1 MKNSPKQYVT
11 NKQSRKA
18 EWWNMMFFHE
28 IISQM
33 VYRSLKT
40 ALLLKV
46 CFKGESMKRVCSHK
60 EISLLFLRKIFLS
73 LLSVPLAWPHCF
85 QPSQFQNPKLGMS
98 KSQRRKGSDGSLKVP
113 NTGQSCLM
121 MFWRK
126 CMITVRSSLDKT
138 YGLTRRSM
146 LGSIL
151 ERDLRQTLD
160 RHKRDLSQKYEVWE
174 L

>member
-1 MKNSPKQYVT
+1 
-11 NKQSRKA
+11 
-18 EWWNMMFFHE
+18 MFFHE

-33 VYRSLKT
+33 VYRSLKI

-113 NTGQSCLM
+113 NTGQSCL
-121 MFWRK
+121 
-126 CMITVRSSLDKT
+126 SD
-138 YGLTRRSM
+138 
-146 LGSIL
+146 
-151 ERDLRQTLD
+151 
-160 RHKRDLSQKYEVWE
+160 DLSEEMHDNSAQFPYDNISIAMASTLIKYMD
-174 L
+174 